1 MIKNKQNTTEKRKD
15 FIFRIDQFPLYVQS
29 ELQLV
34 WRYFRNITESSD
46 EFARAAEIETLD
58 KLKTIG
64 KLTDGFCVNEDDFF
78 AIYDALSKVRN
89 EAKDLIDIDMN
100 MLSSE
105 KKRC

>member
-1 MIKNKQNTTEKRKD
+1 MTEDVKD
-15 FIFRIDQFPLYVQS
+15 IAEKKKGFVFRVDRFPLYVQS

-34 WRYFRNITESSD
+34 WRYFRNIAESSD
-46 EFARAAEIETLD
+46 KLGRIAEIEVD
-58 KLKTIG
+58 KLTTTG
-64 KLTDGFCVNEDDFF
+64 ELTDGFYVNEDDFF

-100 MLSSE
+100 MLPSE